1 MIGIC
6 VNKNVKKIGLVDN
19 SYLECDNEKIP
30 LIYLRTLTKGEPYY
44 IKFGFYP
51 INHNNNK
58 NEYDYHK
65 DELQIYIDNKNI
77 YKKKPVIN
85 KKTLIKILNYR
96 KFDEKKD
103 ILATKDD
110 IMRIENKLNDQ
121 LKWLMA
127 TMIAVG
133 GFIIAIIKLT

>member
-1 MIGIC
+1 M
-6 VNKNVKKIGLVDN
+6 NA
-19 SYLECDNEKIP
+19 SQTLE
-30 LIYLRTLTKGEPYY
+30 IY
-44 IKFGFYP
+44 
-51 INHNNNK
+51 
-58 NEYDYHK
+58 
-65 DELQIYIDNKNI
+65 
-77 YKKKPVIN
+77 
-85 KKTLIKILNYR
+85 KILNHHFKNEEHTSKIVEDIQQIIDN